1 MRIDIKKT
9 EVYPFGELTDDA
21 KQTALEQ
28 LADINVDHEWWDFT
42 YEDAANV
49 GIKITGFDLGRGSY
63 CHGDFTLDVEEIAN
77 KIIAEHGE
85 SCETYKTAI
94 EFLAEIYNLRND
106 FMLSD
111 DDLDEE
117 DFELSDTYEDA
128 VDEFKYSILEDYR
141 IMLQHEYEYMTS
153 EEAIIE
159 TIEANEYEFTADG
172 KLY

>member
-9 EVYPFGELTDDA
+9 EVYPFAELTDDA

-28 LADINVDHEWWDFT
+28 LADINVDYEWWECI

-49 GIKITGFDLGRGSY
+49 GIKIIEFDLGRGSY
-63 CHGDFTLDVEEIAN
+63 CKGDFTLDAEEIAT
-77 KIIAEHGE
+77 KIKMDHGAN
-85 SCETYKTAI
+85 CKTCKTACA
-94 EFLAEIYNLRND
+94 FLGDILNI
-106 FMLSD
+106 
-111 DDLDEE
+111 EE
-117 DFELSDTYEDA
+117 DTIEYEEIKA
-128 VDEFKYSILEDYR
+128 EFRRSILEDYR
-141 IMLQHEYEYMTS
+141 IMLEKHYEYLCG

>member
-1 MRIDIKKT
+1 MRTDVKKT
-9 EVYPFGELTDDA
+9 EVYPFAELTDDA

-28 LADINVDHEWWDFT
+28 LADINVNHEWWDFT

-49 GIKITGFDLGRGSY
+49 GIKITGFDH

-159 TIEANEYEFTADG
+159 TIEANDYEFTADG